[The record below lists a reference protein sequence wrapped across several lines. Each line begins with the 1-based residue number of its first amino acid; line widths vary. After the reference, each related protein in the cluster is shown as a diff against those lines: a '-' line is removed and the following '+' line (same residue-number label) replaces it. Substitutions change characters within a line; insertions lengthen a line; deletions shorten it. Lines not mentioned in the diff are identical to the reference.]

1 MSMQTYVCAC
11 LHRSAAGFFVPFI
24 YLIDYARDMGIDPK
38 QGAYLLSMIGVSNT
52 LARVLCGYISDKPW
66 ADPLKI
72 YNWALIIGG
81 TATMGSAWLTS
92 YVLLSFYAV
101 IFGLCVGE
109 CGPYTFMFCNKLQNV
124 GNVVVTESVPA
135 GDVVVS
141 AAYVSLTAIL
151 PVEHQ

>member
-1 MSMQTYVCAC
+1 MHMLASVAPP
-11 LHRSAAGFFVPFI
+11 AGFFVPFI

-81 TATMGSAWLTS
+81 TATMGSAWLSS
-92 YVLLSFYAV
+92 YVLLSFYAI

-109 CGPYTFMFCNKLQNV
+109 CGP
-124 GNVVVTESVPA
+124 
-135 GDVVVS
+135 
-141 AAYVSLTAIL
+141 
-151 PVEHQ
+151 